1 MTIRV
6 VLLALLLFL
15 AASATDAQQVPKPWR
30 LGFLAAGVGGPAPPE
45 ALRTALRDLGY
56 VEGQNL
62 VVETRFAHAKF
73 ERLPQLALELVKLR
87 PDVIVAVGSAEVQA
101 VMRATTTIPIVM

>member
-1 MTIRV
+1 MAMRV
-6 VLLALLLFL
+6 VLSVPVLFL
-15 AASATDAQQVPKPWR
+15 AASATDAQQLPKPWR

-62 VVETRFAHAKF
+62 VMETRFAHAKF
-73 ERLPQLALELVKLR
+73 ERLSGPRDWRSTAGR
-87 PDVIVAVGSAEVQA
+87 G
-101 VMRATTTIPIVM
+101 RAHD